1 MLAMLRR
8 AGGAGQAAERFWPL
22 SFYDRCVVCVR
33 APGSSANIGPGFD
46 VLGVAVSRYVWA
58 ADSPQGEASSGP
70 CGADH
75 IARIAFEQAGG
86 SGDIW
91 FGFELEPGRG
101 LGFSAAAR
109 AAGAVLAGLRLGDD
123 LEAAKGR
130 AYPVVAD
137 IEGHGDNA
145 APSVYGGIHV
155 IAGDRNHRLDTTF
168 PGRLLWWVPQL
179 ETPTDESRLELP
191 TSVSRADAVFNIGRM
206 GLLVAALYEGDLSLL
221 RRATEDRLHQPH
233 RLGECRVAS
242 DAIQA
247 ALDCGAAAAW
257 LSGSG
262 PTVGIVAA
270 EDRVD
275 DVVNGLPPNGKV
287 LDLPVD
293 EVGSVIID
301 R

>member
-1 MLAMLRR
+1 M
-8 AGGAGQAAERFWPL
+8 
-22 SFYDRCVVCVR
+22 
-33 APGSSANIGPGFD
+33 
-46 VLGVAVSRYVWA
+46 LGVAVSRYVWA
-58 ADSPQGEASSGP
+58 ADTPGGVASGDP
-70 CGADH
+70 CGPDH
-75 IARIAFEQAGG
+75 IARIAYEQAGG
-86 SGDIW
+86 TGDLW

-109 AAGAVLAGLRLGDD
+109 AAGAVLARLCAGDD
-123 LEAAKGR
+123 LAAAKER

-155 IAGDRNHRLDTTF
+155 IAGDVNHRLDTTF

-191 TSVSRADAVFNIGRM
+191 TDVSRQDAVFNIGRL
-206 GLLVAALYEGDLSLL
+206 GLLIAALYEGDLSLL

-233 RLGECRVAS
+233 RLAQCDLAR
-242 DAIQA
+242 DAIAA

-262 PTVGIVAA
+262 PTIGIAVA

-275 DVVNGLPPNGKV
+275 AVVNGLPPMGKV

-293 EVGSVIID
+293 EAGSVIVD
-301 R
+301 N